1 MSHKVYYL
9 LFRVKETI
17 LSYSTFIVTSHQIY
31 GSDLSKKILPHLEEG
46 FSLNRVD
53 ERRRLFVQL
62 FGRLF
67 DGVETVERLLHDVDA
82 R

>member
-1 MSHKVYYL
+1 MSHKVCYL
-9 LFRVKETI
+9 LFRVNETI
-17 LSYSTFIVTSHQIY
+17 LSYSAFIVTSHQIY
-31 GSDLSKKILPHLEEG
+31 GSDLPKKILPHLEEECL
-46 FSLNRVD
+46 SNRVD

-67 DGVETVERLLHDVDA
+67 DGVETVERLFHDVDA